1 MLTVTL
7 LGCGGTMPLPQRALS
22 SCAVTANGVNILFD
36 CGEGTQTAC
45 RRWHVSLY
53 KISFICLTHYHGD
66 HIFGLPGLLQSM
78 ANLNRTQPV
87 TVFGPE
93 GLRQMMAPL
102 LALAGSLP
110 FEVRLCEIPG
120 GETPRATLPGSGAE
134 ADLSAV
140 GSRQLCCELPGTGG
154 VKLYTFAA
162 RHRVPCLG
170 YRLELPRAGRFD
182 AAAACALGVPRQD
195 WKKLQRGETVQAADG
210 SPVQPG
216 QVLGAARPG
225 LAVVFCTDTRPCPAL
240 EQAAR
245 RADLLI
251 CDATYAEDAQLEK
264 ARQFGHST
272 FAESA
277 ALAAR
282 AGVQRLWLS
291 HYSAALEDP
300 SAFLPAAQSLFPAAQ
315 AGCDGLR
322 LELRFDD
329 G

>member
-22 SCAVTANGVNILFD
+22 ACMVTANGVNILFD

-53 KISFICLTHYHGD
+53 KIGYICLTHYHGD

-78 ANLNRTQPV
+78 ANLGRTQPV
-87 TVFGPE
+87 TVFGPQ
-93 GLRQMMAPL
+93 GLQQAMGLL
-102 LALAGSLP
+102 LALCGPLP
-110 FEVRLCEIPG
+110 FEVRLCEVP
-120 GETPRATLPGSGAE
+120 AGAPD
-134 ADLSAV
+134 AAKTAAPLL
-140 GSRQLCCELPGTGG
+140 RTELPGTG
-154 VKLYTFAA
+154 VRIVAFAA
-162 RHRVPCLG
+162 QHRTPCLG

-182 AAAACALGVPRQD
+182 AAAARSLGVPQQD
-195 WKKLQRGETVQAADG
+195 WKRLQRGETVPGAGGA
-210 SPVQPG
+210 PVQPA
-216 QVLGAARPG
+216 QVLGPERAG

-240 EQAAR
+240 EQAAQG
-245 RADLLI
+245 ADLLI
-251 CDATYAEDAQLEK
+251 CDATYADPAQQGK

-282 AGVQRLWLS
+282 AGVRRLWLS

-300 SAFLPAAQSLFPAAQ
+300 AQALPAAQAVFAAAE
-315 AGCDGLR
+315 AGCDGKR
-322 LELRFDD
+322 LELRFDQREAAAETTM
-329 G
+329 